1 MSAPFRGP
9 EGNHATANDPWKGI
23 MRERST
29 LDVPAGLEEEY
40 YQINPDILQSFS
52 KFRPPLN
59 IYRFLEPVSRITPYY
74 KVGDRLSKE
83 QSQELAELVAQ
94 GIIFVSRD
102 DHSVYVKHISYQL
115 DLVLL
120 DKHLT
125 ESEIADIFQIALT
138 RRMEAFFDQPVRI
151 VYDKVREDVLVL
163 TEYVWEDFNRTKALA
178 KRLHHTHTLANH
190 AVNCGLLGLHLFL
203 SGQPETFRDSKNARN
218 IFDRS
223 MLGIF
228 LHDLGM
234 TRVPAMIR
242 DKTKTLL
249 PDEMQK
255 IRNHTMAGYEM
266 LTRID
271 IKFTEMERCVSEHHE
286 RLDGSGYPQKLGVG
300 SISELGLLT
309 GVVDSFCA
317 MLTKRAYAP
326 AMEPLAAAK
335 KLFDDSRRY
344 PSDIVKRLIAM
355 LANQK

>member
-1 MSAPFRGP
+1 MLAPFRRPG
-9 EGNHATANDPWKGI
+9 GNHPTSNDPWKGI

-29 LDVPAGLEEEY
+29 LEVPVGLEEEY

-83 QSQELAELVAQ
+83 QSQELADLVAQ
-94 GIIFVSRD
+94 GTIFVSRA

-163 TEYVWEDFNRTKALA
+163 TQYVWEDFNRTKALA
-178 KRLHHTHTLANH
+178 KRLHTTHSLPNH

-203 SGQPETFRDSKNARN
+203 AGQSDSFRDSRNARN
-218 IFDRS
+218 ILDRS
-223 MLGIF
+223 LLGLF

-271 IKFTEMERCVSEHHE
+271 IKFAEMERCVSEHHE
-286 RLDGSGYPQKLGVG
+286 RLDGSGYPQKLTIGN
-300 SISELGLLT
+300 ISELGLLA

-344 PSDIVKRLIAM
+344 PADIVKRLIAM

>member
-1 MSAPFRGP
+1 L
-9 EGNHATANDPWKGI
+9 E
-23 MRERST
+23 
-29 LDVPAGLEEEY
+29 VPAGLEEEY
-40 YQINPDILQSFS
+40 YQINPDILQSFN
-52 KFRPPLN
+52 KLRPPLN

-83 QSQELAELVAQ
+83 QSQELGDLVSQ
-94 GIIFVSRD
+94 GVIFVSRE
-102 DHSVYVKHISYQL
+102 DHSVYVKHISFQL

-120 DKHLT
+120 DKHLN

-138 RRMEAFFDQPVRI
+138 RRMEAFFEQPVRL

-163 TEYVWEDFNRTKALA
+163 TEYVWEDFTRTKALS
-178 KRLHHTHTLANH
+178 KRLHAVHSLANH

-203 SGQPETFRDSKNARN
+203 ACQSESFRDSKNARN
-218 IFDRS
+218 ILDRS
-223 MLGIF
+223 LLGLF

-234 TRVPAMIR
+234 TRVPTMIR
-242 DKTKTLL
+242 DKPKALL

-266 LTRID
+266 LARID
-271 IKFTEMERCVSEHHE
+271 IKFAEMERCVSEHHE
-286 RLDGSGYPQKLGVG
+286 RIDGSGYPQKLSVG
-300 SISELGLLT
+300 GISELGLIT

-317 MLTKRAYAP
+317 MITKRNYAP

-344 PSDIVKRLIAM
+344 PADIVKRLIAL
-355 LANQK
+355 LASQK

>member
-1 MSAPFRGP
+1 
-9 EGNHATANDPWKGI
+9 

-29 LDVPAGLEEEY
+29 KEIPAGLEEEY
-40 YQINPDILQSFS
+40 YQINPDILQSFN
-52 KFRPPLN
+52 KLRPPLN
-59 IYRFLEPVSRITPYY
+59 IYRFLEPVSRIASYY
-74 KVGDRLSKE
+74 KVGDRLTKE
-83 QSQELAELVAQ
+83 QSQELAELVAE
-94 GIIFVSRD
+94 GVIFVSRD
-102 DHSVYVKHISYQL
+102 DHSVYVKHISFQL

-138 RRMEAFFDQPVRI
+138 RRMEAFFDQPVRL

-163 TEYVWEDFNRTKALA
+163 TEYVWADFHRTKALA
-178 KRLHHTHTLANH
+178 KRLHTTHSLANH

-203 SGQPETFRDSKNARN
+203 AGQSENFRDARNARN
-218 IFDRS
+218 ILDRS
-223 MLGIF
+223 LLGLF

-255 IRNHTMAGYEM
+255 IRGHTMAGYEM
-266 LTRID
+266 LSRID
-271 IKFTEMERCVSEHHE
+271 IKFAEMERCVSEHHE
-286 RLDGSGYPQKLGVG
+286 RLDGSGYPQKLTTG
-300 SISELGLLT
+300 SISELGLTT

-317 MLTKRAYAP
+317 MISKRPYAP

-355 LANQK
+355 LAGV

>member
-1 MSAPFRGP
+1 M
-9 EGNHATANDPWKGI
+9 E
-23 MRERST
+23 
-29 LDVPAGLEEEY
+29 VPAGLEEEY

-59 IYRFLEPVSRITPYY
+59 IYRFLEPVSRIAPYY
-74 KVGDRLSKE
+74 KVGDRLSRE

-94 GIIFVSRD
+94 GVIFVSRE
-102 DHSVYVKHISYQL
+102 DHAVYVKHISYQL

-138 RRMEAFFDQPVRI
+138 RRMEAFFDQPVRM

-163 TEYVWEDFNRTKALA
+163 TEYVWEDFTRTRALA
-178 KRLHHTHTLANH
+178 KRLHAAHTLANH

-203 SGQPETFRDSKNARN
+203 ACQSESFRGSKNARN
-218 IFDRS
+218 ILDRS
-223 MLGIF
+223 LLGIF

-234 TRVPAMIR
+234 TRVPALIR
-242 DKTKTLL
+242 DKTKPLL

-266 LTRID
+266 LSRID
-271 IKFTEMERCVSEHHE
+271 IKFAEMERCVSEHHE
-286 RLDGSGYPQKLGVG
+286 RLDGSGYPQKLSMGG
-300 SISELGLLT
+300 ISELGLIT

-317 MLTKRAYAP
+317 MTAKRHYAP
-326 AMEPLAAAK
+326 AMEPLVAAK
-335 KLFDDSRRY
+335 KLFDDGRRY
-344 PSDIVKRLIAM
+344 PADIIKRLIAL
-355 LANQK
+355 LAGQK